1 MTTLHWTLPHLKA
14 STHYIVPDVRSE
26 SHVTKNQCHSSNYC
40 YTAECNVHAVIHRF
54 STEFFFC
61 AVFKLP
67 QGFSS
72 QWGTRFSA
80 FPDLNNLHNKFPTE
94 LGWFIITKL
103 MMYKIQTKTGCS
115 NLKKKN
121 YKDFLFL
128 KVTFSLKTDKKLFA
142 TFYAH
147 NFFRNSIS
155 SCCTIYRVKGEITE
169 FQMFWVVA
177 CFCTVRERSWGEKD
191 TGLLYFTLLGY
202 ETSFVY

>member
-1 MTTLHWTLPHLKA
+1 
-14 STHYIVPDVRSE
+14 
-26 SHVTKNQCHSSNYC
+26 
-40 YTAECNVHAVIHRF
+40 
-54 STEFFFC
+54 
-61 AVFKLP
+61 
-67 QGFSS
+67 
-72 QWGTRFSA
+72 
-80 FPDLNNLHNKFPTE
+80 
-94 LGWFIITKL
+94 

-115 NLKKKN
+115 NLKKN

-128 KVTFSLKTDKKLFA
+128 KVTFSLKTDNKLFA

-155 SCCTIYRVKGEITE
+155 SCCTICKVKGEITE

-177 CFCTVRERSWGEKD
+177 CFCTVRKRSWGGKD

>member
-1 MTTLHWTLPHLKA
+1 MSDLYGVLGHLQVSTYPETYKCRVESSTPEWHSKKMLWQHYTEHCHT

-26 SHVTKNQCHSSNYC
+26 SHVTKNQYHSSNYC

-115 NLKKKN
+115 NFKKKIT
-121 YKDFLFL
+121 K
-128 KVTFSLKTDKKLFA
+128 TFCSWKLHLA
-142 TFYAH
+142 
-147 NFFRNSIS
+147 
-155 SCCTIYRVKGEITE
+155 
-169 FQMFWVVA
+169 
-177 CFCTVRERSWGEKD
+177 
-191 TGLLYFTLLGY
+191 
-202 ETSFVY
+202 

>member
-1 MTTLHWTLPHLKA
+1 M
-14 STHYIVPDVRSE
+14 
-26 SHVTKNQCHSSNYC
+26 
-40 YTAECNVHAVIHRF
+40 
-54 STEFFFC
+54 
-61 AVFKLP
+61 FKLP

-115 NLKKKN
+115 NLKKN